1 VGKYSFIAEQDPS
14 AVRVEINAGE
24 LAVYVSIDGKFAGA
38 LLLRDELRPDAPD
51 TLQWLAALGIRHT
64 LMLTG
69 DGKVTAEHVARE
81 LGVTNVQAE
90 CLPLDKVH
98 AVEAVTDRPVMM
110 VGDGVNDA
118 PVLAAADVGVAMG
131 ARGSTAAS
139 ESADVVIMKDDLHR
153 IARAIEIGQQ
163 TIRIATQSIWIG
175 ISLSLILMVLA
186 TFGLIPAVVGA
197 GFQEV
202 IDVVAIVNALRAL
215 GTSRWLAKL
224 HLAQRSLQPRQSSV

>member
-1 VGKYSFIAEQDPS
+1 V
-14 AVRVEINAGE
+14 
-24 LAVYVSIDGKFAGA
+24 
-38 LLLRDELRPDAPD
+38 LRDALRDDAIE
-51 TLQWLAALGIRHT
+51 TLQWLGLLGIRHT

-69 DGKVTAEHVARE
+69 DAKATANHVAAS
-81 LGVTNVQAE
+81 LGVSDVQAD
-90 CLPLDKVH
+90 CLPLDKVT
-98 AVEAVTDRPVMM
+98 AVEAVADRPVMM

-153 IARAIEIGQQ
+153 VARAIEIGQQ

-175 ISLSLILMVLA
+175 IVLSLVLMVLA
-186 TFGLIPAVVGA
+186 VFGWIPAVVGA

-202 IDVVAIVNALRAL
+202 IDAATILNALRAL
-215 GTSRWLAKL
+215 GGTAAGRGL
-224 HLAQRSLQPRQSSV
+224 RTRRPSLRA